1 MAHFNISALT
11 GFRFL
16 AAFLVLIGHG
26 YGVVSFD
33 GQATIG
39 AWLGPLASCGMSMFF
54 VLSGFLMW
62 LNYGELY
69 RTRASVEV
77 TREFAVARFARLYP
91 MLFCTLLL
99 PILFHWRVVRD
110 ALPAAITYLLMMNDW
125 HPGFSGS
132 ALLTFCVPYIAHT
145 WSISAECFCYLLFP
159 VAALILCRVRS
170 RIAIVGSGLSLVA
183 LLLLGVYELPRNLSM
198 LQWVFATNVPAE
210 QFGMWLTYYSPV
222 TRIFEFGI
230 GCVTAKYFIAGGR
243 SAGPAIAMGLLTLAV
258 AISIFANGDMF
269 SNLWVVHDLAIR
281 AGFAAGSA
289 LLIYGIATDP
299 DHPVS
304 QAFSLK
310 LILIGGEISYSTY
323 LLHPFILG
331 LFMHRSRA
339 DSILIQISEMVV
351 TMLLSFAA
359 IYSVAYMTYRFIE
372 VPARRSIK
380 SYVGVSNVAHVLS
393 VRT

>member
-1 MAHFNISALT
+1 
-11 GFRFL
+11 
-16 AAFLVLIGHG
+16 
-26 YGVVSFD
+26 
-33 GQATIG
+33 
-39 AWLGPLASCGMSMFF
+39 
-54 VLSGFLMW
+54 
-62 LNYGELY
+62 
-69 RTRASVEV
+69 
-77 TREFAVARFARLYP
+77 
-91 MLFCTLLL
+91 
-99 PILFHWRVVRD
+99 
-110 ALPAAITYLLMMNDW
+110 
-125 HPGFSGS
+125 
-132 ALLTFCVPYIAHT
+132 
-145 WSISAECFCYLLFP
+145 
-159 VAALILCRVRS
+159 
-170 RIAIVGSGLSLVA
+170 
-183 LLLLGVYELPRNLSM
+183 
-198 LQWVFATNVPAE
+198 
-210 QFGMWLTYYSPV
+210 V
-222 TRIFEFGI
+222 TRIFEFGN